1 MHLTNYSLNKNHPD
15 FVNGEDAFSRG
26 GKRCLRVVWE
36 DLLEQ
41 GVDVAGLKERIIELT
56 QKFLTGI
63 YPFLKYYYNATFP
76 KKNGKNFH
84 VLGIDILVDEQLNPW
99 LLEANNNP
107 SFNIEHEV
115 MVNGNETKK

>member
-1 MHLTNYSLNKNHPD
+1 M
-15 FVNGEDAFSRG
+15 NGDHAFSRG
-26 GKRCLRVVWE
+26 GKRCLKVVWE
-36 DLLEQ
+36 DLAAK
-41 GVDVAGLKERIIELT
+41 GVDVGLLKDRIMELA
-56 QKFLTGI
+56 QKFLTGF

-84 VLGIDILVDEQLNPW
+84 VIGIDILVDDKLNPW

-115 MVNGNETKK
+115 CEATGAVKK